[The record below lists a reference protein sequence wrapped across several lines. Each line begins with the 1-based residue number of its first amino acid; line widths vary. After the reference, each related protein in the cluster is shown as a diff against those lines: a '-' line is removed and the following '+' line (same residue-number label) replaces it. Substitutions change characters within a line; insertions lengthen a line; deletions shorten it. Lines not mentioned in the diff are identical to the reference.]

1 MFVSLFKAL
10 CFPFFFSEKQ
20 LAFSSVLRILSLI
33 ELSGRAKMCCGSQDQ
48 LLVWLGGKPGFAV
61 RFCNAVSP

>member
-10 CFPFFFSEKQ
+10 CFPFFFFFEKQ

-33 ELSGRAKMCCGSQDQ
+33 EVSG
-48 LLVWLGGKPGFAV
+48 GGKDVLRLTGS
-61 RFCNAVSP
+61 NVSLARRHALGLQ